1 MRTKMEICFRKG
13 KENDLSEIMDL
24 VQSAILHMERLG
36 IMQWDT
42 LYPDVNDFSADLA
55 AEQLYVGLMDNRIA
69 VIYTL
74 NQLYDEAYQQ
84 GKWKLPEEPFL
95 VVHRLCVH
103 PKFQN
108 LGIAEK
114 TMAHIEAQAAQ
125 FKINAIRLDVFSQNP
140 FALKLYEKCGYAKT
154 GTVNWRKG
162 MFYLMEK
169 YLFHPHVDPLT
180 VIDGSV
186 Q

>member
-1 MRTKMEICFRKG
+1 MRAKMEICFRKG

-55 AEQLYVGLMDNRIA
+55 AEQ
-69 VIYTL
+69 
-74 NQLYDEAYQQ
+74 
-84 GKWKLPEEPFL
+84 
-95 VVHRLCVH
+95 
-103 PKFQN
+103 
-108 LGIAEK
+108 
-114 TMAHIEAQAAQ
+114 

-162 MFYLMEK
+162 IFYLMEK